1 MPPSWRLTTCS
12 NDIQRKSLA
21 RHRSI
26 DDHRNTNLLVSPG
39 KNNGISLQ
47 TSLLCKKVSCCPVH
61 TYLGSAPQ
69 NHTHQ
74 TFSPS
79 SSRNCKIVGEVKT
92 AYCLS
97 LFNLQHIIITT
108 MTAVVDALAQWDALA
123 QREVADGYRVKP
135 SVATSSAAS
144 LGLNLP
150 LTGLNATTGCPLAW
164 REKIVEWCYQ
174 VVDHCELGR
183 DVVSYAMSY
192 FDRIVPHYGIN
203 DTLVQLVAMTC
214 LYLAIKVHCSKK
226 ISVQSMV
233 SLSRGSFRDDQVLK
247 MERIVL
253 QGLNWYLTPATPHLF
268 LEIFFET
275 TQDNEA
281 MNEIKD
287 SASYLLELAVCDN
300 FFITKKASSI
310 SRAAILAAMD
320 IVARPLEVN
329 VLLEN
334 LLVDDDRCVVEK
346 CYTRLLQIYN
356 MIVKQDADCVPQEVI
371 AEREVSPTSV
381 FSVA

>member
-1 MPPSWRLTTCS
+1 MDTSSDVWICLELMY
-12 NDIQRKSLA
+12 DI
-21 RHRSI
+21 
-26 DDHRNTNLLVSPG
+26 
-39 KNNGISLQ
+39 
-47 TSLLCKKVSCCPVH
+47 
-61 TYLGSAPQ
+61 
-69 NHTHQ
+69 
-74 TFSPS
+74 
-79 SSRNCKIVGEVKT
+79 
-92 AYCLS
+92 LS
-97 LFNLQHIIITT
+97 LSFYYHQSDTHHALFHPSFAII
-108 MTAVVDALAQWDALA
+108 
-123 QREVADGYRVKP
+123 
-135 SVATSSAAS
+135 S
-144 LGLNLP
+144 
-150 LTGLNATTGCPLAW
+150 
-164 REKIVEWCYQ
+164 
-174 VVDHCELGR
+174 ELGR

-275 TQDNEA
+275 SQDNEA

>member
-1 MPPSWRLTTCS
+1 MGCVGSTRGRRWLPS
-12 NDIQRKSLA
+12 
-21 RHRSI
+21 
-26 DDHRNTNLLVSPG
+26 
-39 KNNGISLQ
+39 
-47 TSLLCKKVSCCPVH
+47 
-61 TYLGSAPQ
+61 
-69 NHTHQ
+69 
-74 TFSPS
+74 
-79 SSRNCKIVGEVKT
+79 
-92 AYCLS
+92 
-97 LFNLQHIIITT
+97 
-108 MTAVVDALAQWDALA
+108 
-123 QREVADGYRVKP
+123 
-135 SVATSSAAS
+135 
-144 LGLNLP
+144 
-150 LTGLNATTGCPLAW
+150 LNATTGCPLAW

-174 VVDHCELGR
+174 
-183 DVVSYAMSY
+183 
-192 FDRIVPHYGIN
+192 
-203 DTLVQLVAMTC
+203 
-214 LYLAIKVHCSKK
+214 
-226 ISVQSMV
+226 
-233 SLSRGSFRDDQVLK
+233 
-247 MERIVL
+247 MERIIL

-275 TQDNEA
+275 SQDNEA

-356 MIVKQDADCVPQEVI
+356 MIVKQDDDGVPQEVI

>member
-1 MPPSWRLTTCS
+1 
-12 NDIQRKSLA
+12 
-21 RHRSI
+21 
-26 DDHRNTNLLVSPG
+26 
-39 KNNGISLQ
+39 
-47 TSLLCKKVSCCPVH
+47 
-61 TYLGSAPQ
+61 
-69 NHTHQ
+69 
-74 TFSPS
+74 
-79 SSRNCKIVGEVKT
+79 
-92 AYCLS
+92 
-97 LFNLQHIIITT
+97 

-123 QREVADGYRVKP
+123 QREDADGYHVKP

>member
-1 MPPSWRLTTCS
+1 MVLSGSGP
-12 NDIQRKSLA
+12 
-21 RHRSI
+21 
-26 DDHRNTNLLVSPG
+26 LVSMD
-39 KNNGISLQ
+39 
-47 TSLLCKKVSCCPVH
+47 TSSDVWICLELM
-61 TYLGSAPQ
+61 YD
-69 NHTHQ
+69 N
-74 TFSPS
+74 
-79 SSRNCKIVGEVKT
+79 I
-92 AYCLS
+92 LS
-97 LFNLQHIIITT
+97 LSFYYQSDTHHALFHPSFAII
-108 MTAVVDALAQWDALA
+108 
-123 QREVADGYRVKP
+123 
-135 SVATSSAAS
+135 S
-144 LGLNLP
+144 
-150 LTGLNATTGCPLAW
+150 
-164 REKIVEWCYQ
+164 
-174 VVDHCELGR
+174 ELGR

-275 TQDNEA
+275 SQDNEA

-356 MIVKQDADCVPQEVI
+356 MIVKQDADGVPQEVI